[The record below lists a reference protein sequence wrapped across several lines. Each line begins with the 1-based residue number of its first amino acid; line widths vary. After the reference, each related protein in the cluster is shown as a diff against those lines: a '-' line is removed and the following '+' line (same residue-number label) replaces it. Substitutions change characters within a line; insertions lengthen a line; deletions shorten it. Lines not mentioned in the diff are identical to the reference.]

1 MSRRSQYKLV
11 AVVTLTTALTIALGA
26 LSAWRFIHA
35 WADRPGPLSEPL
47 VIEIERGTGF
57 GRLARDLEHL
67 GVVRSA
73 ALFSFLARLENAAES
88 VRAGE
93 YRFAPAAAPDTVLR
107 QLVDGDV
114 IVYRLQILEGWS
126 VSDLLD
132 AVTKAPALEP
142 TLEGTDVGELLARLG
157 LGAEH
162 PEGQFFPD
170 TYHYVRGA
178 TDAEILRMAYKKMR
192 SVIQTEWNGRARD
205 LPYRDQFDALVMA
218 SLVEKETGLAEDRAR
233 VAGVFVRRLKRGM
246 RLQTDPSVIYGLGR
260 DFDGN
265 LTRAHLARDG
275 PYNTYARP
283 GLPPTPIALPGRAA
297 IQAALHPSQEAFMYF
312 VARGDGSSKFS
323 ATLEEHLA
331 AVRRFQ
337 LGVGEMR

>member
-11 AVVTLTTALTIALGA
+11 AAVTLTIALG
-26 LSAWRFIHA
+26 LLGAWRLVYA

-47 VIEIERGTGF
+47 VVEIEPGTGF
-57 GRLARDLEHL
+57 GRLAGDLEHL
-67 GVVRSA
+67 GVVDSA
-73 ALFSFLARLENAAES
+73 TLFSFLARLENAAES

-93 YRFAPAAAPDTVLR
+93 YRFAPGAAPNNVLR

-114 IVYRLQILEGWS
+114 VVYKFQILEGWS

-132 AVTKAPALEP
+132 AAGKASALEP

-157 LGAEH
+157 LGAGH

-170 TYHYVRGA
+170 TYHYVKGA
-178 TDAEILRMAYKKMR
+178 TDAEIVRMAYRKMR
-192 SVIQTEWNGRARD
+192 SVLRTEWDGRVRD
-205 LPYRDQFDALVMA
+205 LPYRDQLDALVMA

-233 VAGVFVRRLKRGM
+233 VAGVFVRRLMRGM
-246 RLQTDPSVIYGLGR
+246 LLQTDPSVIYGLGR
-260 DFDGN
+260 NFDGN
-265 LTRAHLARDG
+265 LTREHLALDG

-297 IQAALHPSQEAFMYF
+297 IHAALHPAQEEFMYF
-312 VARGDGSSKFS
+312 VARGDGSSEFS
-323 ATLEEHLA
+323 ATLAEHRE

-337 LGVGEMR
+337 LGVGELR